1 MQSTLPNDLNCNRRF
16 DILFGMLYSSIL
28 VVTLFSLPALLY
40 CQGQGQESK
49 SESPPLKVA
58 SLEDYRKH
66 AMSRDGNPV
75 AGEKL
80 FSAKKTQCTLCH
92 TTDGNGRMA
101 GPDLAAAGDKFSRAD
116 LIQSILEPSA
126 NIMTGYSL
134 SVIKTKDNAVF
145 SGIIKHSS
153 AEQLVIAGPGDIR
166 HRLAKSDIKDHSTSP
181 VSMMPSN
188 LYATLSKDEFSN
200 LIAYLENLKDKSS
213 TERNT
218 QGTPAEIERLA
229 APIKLTP
236 LFGQSLGLQKPVWFG
251 EHPSIDNM
259 FVVMEK
265 SRARISILEKDD
277 DGREIR
283 STFLEIPEEVYV
295 TNDEGLL
302 GLAFH
307 PNFSENRRYYFMHEI
322 KDGPRRGMMIGERI
336 ANENLRKDSGKP
348 TRQVLEFEVATQ
360 FHHGGGLEFGPDGFL
375 YIGVGDGGPQE
386 DPHGHAQDLSDYSGK
401 LLRIDVDDQKGGK
414 SYGIPRDNPF
424 INHENHEVLPEI
436 FAYGLRQP
444 WRFSFDPANG
454 ELWVGD
460 VGQNRFEEIAIVRAG
475 ENHGWNVYEGFE
487 LFSTRYRKE
496 KNEYTPP
503 VVSFR
508 RKHGVSI
515 TGGYVIRTETEKPSS
530 FDGVYICADYQS
542 RRIWGI
548 RHENRKLKT
557 IREIGTCPD
566 RLVSFGQ
573 DRSGNIYAVGYNQ
586 GIIYQL
592 DFEGA
597 VFK

>member
-1 MQSTLPNDLNCNRRF
+1 MPKGLNCNRGF
-16 DILFGMLYSSIL
+16 DILFGMPSAPIL
-28 VVTLFSLPALLY
+28 VATLFSLPALLY
-40 CQGQGQESK
+40 CQGQDKESK
-49 SESPPLKVA
+49 AELPPPNIA
-58 SLEDYRKH
+58 SVEDYRKH

-92 TTDGNGRMA
+92 TTDGSGRMA
-101 GPDLAAAGDKFSRAD
+101 GPDLAAAGDKFSRED
-116 LIQSILEPSA
+116 LIRSILEPSA

-134 SVIKTKDNAVF
+134 SVITTKDNQIL
-145 SGIIKHSS
+145 SGTLKHSS
-153 AEQLVIAGPGDIR
+153 REKLVIAGPGDIR
-166 HRLAKSDIKDHSTSP
+166 HRLAKSDIKDLSTSP

-200 LIAYLENLKDKSS
+200 LIAYLEKLKDQSL
-213 TERNT
+213 TERTT
-218 QGTPAEIERLA
+218 QGTPAKIEKLA
-229 APIKLTP
+229 KPIQLLP
-236 LFGQSLGLQKPVWFG
+236 FFGQSLGLQKPVWFG
-251 EHPSIDNM
+251 EHPSIDNL

-265 SRARISILEKDD
+265 SRARISILERDD
-277 DGREIR
+277 DGRELH

-336 ANENLRKDSGKP
+336 ADENLRKDSGKP

-573 DRSGNIYAVGYNQ
+573 DRSGNIYAVGYNK
-586 GIIYQL
+586 GIIYRL

>member
-16 DILFGMLYSSIL
+16 DILFGMLYLSIL
-28 VVTLFSLPALLY
+28 VATLFSLPALLY

-58 SLEDYRKH
+58 SLEDYRKY

-92 TTDGNGRMA
+92 TTDGSGRIA

-134 SVIKTKDNAVF
+134 SVIKTKDNEVF

-153 AEQLVIAGPGDIR
+153 AKQLVIAGPGDIR

-213 TERNT
+213 IERNT
-218 QGTPAEIERLA
+218 EGTPSEIERLA

-236 LFGQSLGLQKPVWFG
+236 LFGQSLCLQKPVWFG

-265 SRARISILEKDD
+265 SRARISILERDN
-277 DGREIR
+277 DGRELH

-336 ANENLRKDSGKP
+336 ANENLRKDSGTP

-360 FHHGGGLEFGPDGFL
+360 FHHGGGLDFGPDGFL

-424 INHENHEVLPEI
+424 IDHENHEVLPEI
-436 FAYGLRQP
+436 FAFGLRQP

-515 TGGYVIRTETEKPSS
+515 TGGYVIRTETDKPSS

>member
-92 TTDGNGRMA
+92 TTDGSGRMA

-134 SVIKTKDNAVF
+134 SVIKTKDNEVF

-153 AEQLVIAGPGDIR
+153 AKQLVIAGPGDIR

-236 LFGQSLGLQKPVWFG
+236 LFGQSLGLEKPVWFG

-336 ANENLRKDSGKP
+336 ANENLLKDSGNP

-424 INHENHEVLPEI
+424 INHKNHEVLPEI

-515 TGGYVIRTETEKPSS
+515 TGGYVIRTETDKPSS

-586 GIIYQL
+586 GIIYRL